1 MKKALGK
8 GIKAFIPEE
17 FGILKDEKFAD
28 VDIDLIRPNP
38 EQPRMDFKEAAVAE
52 LAQSIREAGVLQP
65 IVVVPEEGHYRIII
79 GERRW
84 RAAQRAG
91 LKKVP
96 VLIRQIPKE
105 RRLEISLIENL
116 QREELNPI
124 EVASGYQRLIHSMG
138 YTQQDIAE
146 KVGKDRASVANF
158 LRLLKLPPE
167 IQEDLREGRLSMG
180 HARAI
185 LALEEP
191 KAQLELARKI
201 KARGLSVREV
211 ETAVAGRK
219 KDPEKT
225 ARAKKTDPNLES
237 VAEELLRALGTK
249 VTIDGTAKRGVIKI
263 FYYSLDE
270 LNRIFDSIK
279 GVQS

>member
-28 VDIDLIRPNP
+28 VDIELLRPNP
-38 EQPRMDFKEAAVAE
+38 DQPRMDFKDAAVAE

-65 IVVVPEEGHYRIII
+65 IVVVPEAGHYRIII

-96 VLIRQIPKE
+96 VLIRQIPEE

-116 QREELNPI
+116 QREQLNPI
-124 EVASGYQRLIHSMG
+124 EVAAGYQRLVHSLG
-138 YTQQDIAE
+138 YTQQDIADR
-146 KVGKDRASVANF
+146 VGKDRASVANF
-158 LRLLKLPPE
+158 LRLLKLPAE

-185 LALEEP
+185 LAIEDP
-191 KAQLELARKI
+191 KVQLELARKI
-201 KARGLSVREV
+201 KARGLSVRDV

-219 KDPEKT
+219 KGPEKT
-225 ARAKKTDPNLES
+225 AKPKKTDPNLES

-249 VTIDGTAKRGVIKI
+249 VTIEGTAKKGVIKI

-270 LNRIFDSIK
+270 LNRIYDSIK